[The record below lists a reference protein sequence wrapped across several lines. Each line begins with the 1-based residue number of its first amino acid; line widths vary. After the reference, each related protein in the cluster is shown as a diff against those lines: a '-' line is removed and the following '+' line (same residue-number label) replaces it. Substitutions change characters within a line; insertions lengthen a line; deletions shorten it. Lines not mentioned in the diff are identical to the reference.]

1 MYQRSVSEQR
11 FRRHVA
17 QVRAR
22 FVDVYTR
29 DPENALERL
38 LEDLGDLMRDAT
50 RLDAAFGFGITD
62 QLITQAPPGTRLR
75 RRRANR
81 SVSSQA

>member
-1 MYQRSVSEQR
+1 MYQRSVSEER
-11 FRRHVA
+11 FRRHIA

-29 DPENALERL
+29 DPEHALEGL
-38 LEDLGDLMRDAT
+38 LEDLGELKRDAI

-62 QLITQAPPGTRLR
+62 QLITQAPPGTGLR